1 MKNYWAEAQ
10 QGATTPKEKIAAL
23 IAAAERIVIGAGAGL
38 STAAGFTYSGERFQR
53 YFTDFARRFG
63 IHDMYSGGFYPYP
76 DHETYWGWWCR
87 HIWVNRYIPLP
98 SDLYARL
105 LRAVE
110 GRDFFV
116 LTTNVDHA
124 FQRAGFPKKHLFY
137 TQGDYGLF
145 QSSDPHGPATERTY
159 DNETIVR
166 AMLQSEGWTF
176 TQDGDL
182 AVPEAWGGAAGVRT
196 PSMRIAGELVPYC
209 PDDGEMM
216 TTNLRA
222 DDTFVEDAGWHESA
236 GRYQAFLQE
245 AATKRTLFLE
255 LGVGQNTPGIIKYP
269 FWNLTKEL
277 PQTCY
282 VSVNPAEH
290 LVPPAIEDRAYAFAC
305 DIADVF

>member
-63 IHDMYSGGFYPYP
+63 IRDMYSGGFYPYP

-105 LRAVE
+105 LCAVE

-145 QSSDPHGPATERTY
+145 LDER
-159 DNETIVR
+159 
-166 AMLQSEGWTF
+166 
-176 TQDGDL
+176 
-182 AVPEAWGGAAGVRT
+182 AA
-196 PSMRIAGELVPYC
+196 
-209 PDDGEMM
+209 
-216 TTNLRA
+216 
-222 DDTFVEDAGWHESA
+222 
-236 GRYQAFLQE
+236 
-245 AATKRTLFLE
+245 
-255 LGVGQNTPGIIKYP
+255 
-269 FWNLTKEL
+269 
-277 PQTCY
+277 
-282 VSVNPAEH
+282 
-290 LVPPAIEDRAYAFAC
+290 
-305 DIADVF
+305 ADVLCQRQPRRAARSARHRGSRLCVRLRYRRCFLIYSDS